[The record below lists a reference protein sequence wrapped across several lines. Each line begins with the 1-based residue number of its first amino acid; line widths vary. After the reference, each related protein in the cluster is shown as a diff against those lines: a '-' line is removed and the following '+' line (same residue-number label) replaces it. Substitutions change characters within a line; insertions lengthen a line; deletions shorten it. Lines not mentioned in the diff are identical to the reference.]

1 MINRY
6 LTPVFLMIL
15 SGAVYVIWVDAPYK
29 DIAAQQAKAEVL
41 RGYIADADNAQE
53 ELQKIAAQYDAFPP
67 DGDRRLQV
75 LLPKE
80 IDTVRLIIDVNEIA
94 ARHGMGVNDPM
105 VGKAATDES
114 RPQAYVPY
122 SLSFKTTATYDVF
135 RDFLADLERSLA
147 LRDIVTVE
155 FSSVASI
162 AASSGS
168 QPPDVAIFNFSI
180 HIVSYGLH

>member
-105 VGKAATDES
+105 VGKAATE
-114 RPQAYVPY
+114 
-122 SLSFKTTATYDVF
+122 
-135 RDFLADLERSLA
+135 
-147 LRDIVTVE
+147 
-155 FSSVASI
+155 
-162 AASSGS
+162 
-168 QPPDVAIFNFSI
+168 
-180 HIVSYGLH
+180 

>member
-6 LTPVFLMIL
+6 ITPVFLMLL
-15 SGAVYVIWVDAPYK
+15 SGAVYVVWVDAPYK
-29 DIAAQQAKAEVL
+29 DIAAQRAKAEVL
-41 RGYIADADNAQE
+41 RGYITDADNAQA

-67 DGDRRLQV
+67 DGDHRLQV

-94 ARHGMGVNDPM
+94 ARHGMGVNGPM
-105 VGKAATDES
+105 VSKAASDEAH
-114 RPQAYVPY
+114 PQAYVPY

-155 FSSVASI
+155 FVSAPSI
-162 AASSGS
+162 AANNGS
-168 QPPDVAIFNFSI
+168 QHPEVTIFNFNI